1 MDSFSRKEDSF
12 SRSKEDSF
20 SSLSKTSL
28 SPKQN
33 AKVTEI
39 LIESSGVVKLLL
51 KLHYGAENLCGAFHL
66 CGTEKFCGAEKLCK
80 YTYLELYNLMMAYLI
95 AKGAMENSATDDLT
109 YDEVRKLEVDFHDN
123 WAKTFGPVLTEDLRV
138 VCCEWYRV
146 VSVKKDMLPFS
157 TITAD
162 EGGCQYCEIDVNK
175 YFVELFKKIYLDS
188 SLTPEARD
196 EAIRN
201 AIKEEEN
208 FEQTD

>member
-12 SRSKEDSF
+12 LRLTE
-20 SSLSKTSL
+20 TSL

-39 LIESSGVVKLLL
+39 LAEHETLLL
-51 KLHYGAENLCGAFHL
+51 KLHYGAENICGPFHL

-80 YTYLELYNLMMAYLI
+80 YTYLELYNLMMAYMI
-95 AKGAMENSATDDLT
+95 AKGAMENNAPDDLT
-109 YDEVRKLEVDFHDN
+109 YDEVIKLEEDFHAN
-123 WAKTFGPVLTEDLRV
+123 WAKTFGSVLTEDLRV

-146 VSVKKDMLPFS
+146 VYVNKDMLRFS
-157 TITAD
+157 SLTAD